1 MLLNFEELWLE
12 GGYFD
17 PKIGKNTLESA
28 ATLLYKI
35 ASQLNLP
42 SQAVDTVMQEVFLEM
57 AEGRQWP
64 FDGCNPED
72 CACDIGNPGTAVIH
86 DMERRLRALN
96 EEWQAKQIEILTKN
110 LNMAITGHIKRIERE
125 HLKGIGLREA
135 FNQKVKL
142 PNWLNFLDK
151 KVF

>member
-17 PKIGKNTLESA
+17 LEIEKNTLESA
-28 ATLLYKI
+28 TTLLYKI

-42 SQAVDTVMQEVFLEM
+42 FQAVDAVMQEVFLEM
-57 AEGRQWP
+57 AGGKRWSL
-64 FDGCNPED
+64 DGCDPVI

-96 EEWQAKQIEILTKN
+96 EEWQAKQIEILMKN
-110 LNMAITGHIKRIERE
+110 LNMAITSHVKRVERE
-125 HLKGIGLREA
+125 NLKGVGLREA
-135 FNQKVKL
+135 FGQKVK
-142 PNWLNFLDK
+142 
-151 KVF
+151 